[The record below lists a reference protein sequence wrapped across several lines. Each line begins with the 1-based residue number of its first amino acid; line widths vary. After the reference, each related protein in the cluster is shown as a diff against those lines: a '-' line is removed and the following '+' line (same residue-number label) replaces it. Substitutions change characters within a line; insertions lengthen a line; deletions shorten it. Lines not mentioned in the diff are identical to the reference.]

1 MYIKRI
7 FGYLF
12 SLSILAGCSTGAIM
26 SGGKWDNTDPETIT
40 GAPVQLQYGQPSD
53 GYGTDGDTQHN
64 IAVLLPLSG
73 DSAPV
78 GRTIR
83 ASIETALLQQPNK
96 NIAVTF
102 YDTTSDLSETM
113 ETVLQTAPEIIIGP
127 VFANDA
133 KIVRASKP
141 SELPVLSFTSDAT
154 AIGDGV
160 MTMALMPTNGVETI
174 IKQMQSD
181 KINRFITIA
190 PDTASGHLMA
200 GAAKSAAYIYNMSL
214 NGAFFYS
221 EKNTDSIKTTAE
233 NASMNQARIAAH
245 TRARQVLSDIITN
258 ERLTTTE
265 RTGLISQLEKLEKT
279 ETLGALPYDAILFLG
294 DGEDTKSLASFLRY
308 YDVSARDVKFYGT
321 TMWDNSDIT
330 SDFTMTGAKYASLPA
345 PSSEFS
351 VLYEQISGATPNHL
365 ATFGFDAT
373 NMAIGM
379 IYSDKTMANYLLN
392 PSGYLGTSGLYRL
405 TPNGSSERALQIME
419 LNSTNTPTVLQKPA
433 SDFITPIYNIIPH
446 DVKTLGNIELE
457 SDGIDPDDYIY
468 LPEHLKNKY
477 NSKIIG
483 ANEGKTKNIQ
493 RSQIVAFL
501 PEDDGETIKSEN
513 YKPIKHESIS
523 RTLIDE
529 YEVEE

>member
-12 SLSILAGCSTGAIM
+12 AITVLAGCSGIDIM
-26 SGGKWDNTDPETIT
+26 SGGDWGTEYDQTLT
-40 GAPVQLQYGQPSD
+40 GAPAQLQYGQLSD
-53 GYGTDGDTQHN
+53 GYGKDNDEQHN

-83 ASIETALLQQPNK
+83 SSIETALVQRPNK
-96 NIAVTF
+96 NLVVTF

-113 ETVLQTAPEIIIGP
+113 KSVLETNPKIIIGP

-141 SELPVLSFTSDAT
+141 NEIPALAFTSDAT

-160 MTMALMPTNGVETI
+160 MTMALMPTNGVEAI
-174 IKQMQSD
+174 VKQMQSD
-181 KINRFITIA
+181 NIKNFIIIA

-200 GAAKSAAYIYNMSL
+200 GAAKSASDAYSPSL
-214 NGAFFYS
+214 NGIFFYS
-221 EKNTDSIKTTAE
+221 EKNTDSIKSTAE
-233 NASMNQARIAAH
+233 TASMNHARTAAH
-245 TRARQVLSDIITN
+245 TRAREVLSDIITN
-258 ERLTTTE
+258 EHLTATE
-265 RTGLISQLEKLEKT
+265 RARLSTQLEKLDKT
-279 ETLGALPYDAILFLG
+279 ETIGTLPYDAILFLG

-308 YDVSARDVKFYGT
+308 YDVSARDTKFYGT
-321 TMWDNSDIT
+321 TMWDGSDIT
-330 SDFTMTGAKYASLPA
+330 SDFTMSGSKFASLPDSA
-345 PSSEFS
+345 PEFTA
-351 VLYEQISGATPNHL
+351 LYEQISGKTPNHL
-365 ATFGFDAT
+365 AAFGFDAI

-379 IYSDKTMANYLLN
+379 IYSNQTSASYLLN
-392 PSGYLGTSGLYRL
+392 PNGYIGISGLYRL
-405 TPNGSSERALQIME
+405 LPNGASERALRISE
-419 LNSTNTPTVLQKPA
+419 LNGTDTPNIIQNSA
-433 SDFITPIYNIIPH
+433 NDFITPIYTMRPQDIHPT
-446 DVKTLGNIELE
+446 DSMELQT
-457 SDGIDPDDYIY
+457 DGIDPDDYIY
-468 LPEHLKNKY
+468 LPEHLRDKY
-477 NSKIIG
+477 SSKTIG
-483 ANEGKTKNIQ
+483 ANARESKNIK

-513 YKPIKHESIS
+513 YKPIKHESVS